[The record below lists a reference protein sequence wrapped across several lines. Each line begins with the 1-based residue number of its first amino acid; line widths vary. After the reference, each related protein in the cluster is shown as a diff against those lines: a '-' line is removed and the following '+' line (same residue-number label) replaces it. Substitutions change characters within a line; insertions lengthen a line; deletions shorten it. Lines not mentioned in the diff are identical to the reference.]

1 MNHKT
6 PRTILVACAALAG
19 ATTHAAILSV
29 SGSGVLEGDLTQV
42 GYTANYFND
51 PTTAAPIHFW
61 NEKQNVELT
70 AALLVDIDAQG
81 TYQNPFTSA
90 NATIASGTRIS
101 SHYAYHDPVGS
112 ATAIATVRF
121 DAPIL
126 GIIILSGTNNA
137 TDKLLRSDHLIP
149 MGPTSVPASHFNARG
164 LEMGPEIVTWLS
176 PNEVTLKLVSSNP
189 GDQVR
194 IVTAVPEPG
203 TLLAAA
209 IGIGG
214 LLSRRM
220 RRRNA

>member
-1 MNHKT
+1 M
-6 PRTILVACAALAG
+6 ACAALAG
-19 ATTHAAILSV
+19 ATTNAAIL
-29 SGSGVLEGDLTQV
+29 GVTGFGVHETDLTQV
-42 GYTANYFND
+42 GYTANYFDD

-61 NEKQNVELT
+61 NEKQDVTLT
-70 AALLVDIDAQG
+70 SALLVDIVAQG
-81 TYQNPFTSA
+81 TYHSPFSSA
-90 NATIASGTRIS
+90 NASIAAGTRVN
-101 SHYAYHDPVGS
+101 SHYAYQDPVGS
-112 ATAIATVRF
+112 ATTTATVRF

-137 TDKLLRSDHLIP
+137 SDKLMKSDHLIP
-149 MGPTSVPASHFNARG
+149 AGPTSIPANHFNARG

-176 PNEVTLKLVSSNP
+176 PNEVTLKLASSNP

-220 RRRNA
+220 RRRS